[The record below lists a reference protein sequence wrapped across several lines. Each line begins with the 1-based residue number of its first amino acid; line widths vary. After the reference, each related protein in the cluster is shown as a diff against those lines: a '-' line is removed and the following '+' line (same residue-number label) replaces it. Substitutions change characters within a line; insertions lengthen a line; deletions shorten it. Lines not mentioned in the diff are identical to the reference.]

1 MPRKVNIRKEDPE
14 RFAVIKA
21 EQDEL
26 RRIYS
31 SPMEMV
37 RKCPYCGVLL
47 SVVPRGNHTYTRQRC
62 PNCGTCYISASVVQN
77 CIKSQTY

>member
-62 PNCGTCYISASVVQN
+62 PDCGELVTFPPLSFRIA
-77 CIKSQTY
+77 